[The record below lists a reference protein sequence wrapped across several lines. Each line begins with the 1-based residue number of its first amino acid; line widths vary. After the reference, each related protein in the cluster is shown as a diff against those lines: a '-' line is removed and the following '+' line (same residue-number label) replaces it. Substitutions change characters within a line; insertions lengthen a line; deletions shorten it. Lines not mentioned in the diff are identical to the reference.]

1 MAENNKDKKPFSF
14 VGVATEGMDMKE
26 EQKRMLERK
35 GKTIS
40 SFNIQ
45 EQEKDIVQRE
55 TQTSISH
62 TENLTPSLDEFIPI
76 GSDTIKSNEGT
87 KIEKTKSNKKKEKL
101 EKGTKKHLSEV
112 RVGLFLS
119 EEDMRMLR
127 IYLFSLEP
135 KESLTSFVNSLVKSK
150 IKLIKKEF
158 TEQNIMTLLGLESKE

>member
-1 MAENNKDKKPFSF
+1 MVENNNKGNNSFSF
-14 VGVATEGMDMKE
+14 VEVATENIDMKRERE
-26 EQKRMLERK
+26 EMLARKRK
-35 GKTIS
+35 INPSNK
-40 SFNIQ
+40 Q
-45 EQEKDIVQRE
+45 EENNTNSNTRF
-55 TQTSISH
+55 S
-62 TENLTPSLDEFIPI
+62 ENLNTPLDEVTPLV
-76 GSDTIKSNEGT
+76 SDTIKSNEGT

-101 EKGTKKHLSEV
+101 EKSTKKHLSEV

-158 TEQNIMTLLGLESKE
+158 TEQSIMTLLGLESKE